1 MVLKWDRKFKILG
14 FAMVRIIAGTAK
26 GRKLETPEG
35 LDTRPTLDRVK
46 EAAFGS
52 LQFLIPYSSVLDLFS
67 GSGSLGLEAASRGA
81 GQVILND
88 RNPKCSELIRRNAS
102 LCGLQ
107 DKVRVLNLDYL
118 AAIDLLEKEGQS
130 FDIVFLDAPYKDGTA
145 QIACEELFRRK
156 MIRENGTVLIE
167 FGTEL
172 EPPHGVPGLMR
183 IRKTKHYGACSF
195 SLLEGDSEL

>member
-1 MVLKWDRKFKILG
+1 MLG

-67 GSGSLGLEAASRGA
+67 GSGNLGLEAASRGA
-81 GQVILND
+81 DRVVLND
-88 RNPKCSELIRRNAS
+88 KNPKCAELIRRNAS
-102 LCGLQ
+102 LCGFQ
-107 DKVRVLNLDYL
+107 EKVRVLNLDYL
-118 AAIDLLEKEGQS
+118 AAIDLLKKEGQS

-145 QIACEELFRRK
+145 QIACEELFRNQ
-156 MIRENGTVLIE
+156 MIRENGTVMIE
-167 FGTEL
+167 FASEL
-172 EPPHGVPGLMR
+172 DPPHGISGLMR

-195 SLLEGDSEL
+195 SLLEGDYER